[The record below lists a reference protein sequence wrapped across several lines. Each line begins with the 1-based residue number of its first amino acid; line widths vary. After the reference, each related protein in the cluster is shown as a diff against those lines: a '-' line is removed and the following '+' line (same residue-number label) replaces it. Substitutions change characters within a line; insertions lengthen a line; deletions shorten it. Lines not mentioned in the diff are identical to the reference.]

1 MSIYR
6 LEHFLSDSSCEIFR
20 DKILNQKKTRSFTD
34 SGNFT
39 NHKYIDADLTEQMF
53 TQLQTYNLPE
63 TFLRPNNLIMTG
75 YYKPGDQFGLHTDT
89 GLYYNE
95 KAKEK
100 SRWTLL
106 IYLNT
111 VEDEGATI
119 FYDDQWQEI
128 KRFYPVQ
135 GDAILFDIDLW
146 HKGEELHT
154 QSKFWIGCEII
165 GKF

>member
-1 MSIYR
+1 MSIYT
-6 LEHFLSDSSCEIFR
+6 LEHFLSDSTCDVFLDEIMKR
-20 DKILNQKKTRSFTD
+20 KKTISFTD
-34 SGNFT
+34 SGNFK
-39 NHKYIDADLTEQMF
+39 NHKYIDQDLAEKMF

-95 KAKEK
+95 AAKEK

-111 VEDEGATI
+111 VENEGSTI
-119 FYDDQWQEI
+119 FYDDEWNETQRI
-128 KRFYPVQ
+128 YPVK
-135 GDAILFDIDLW
+135 GNAVLFDIDLW
-146 HKGEELHT
+146 HKGEELHS